1 MSIFARKW
9 TPRAHGGKADLFKN
23 DQKMIQNDQEMI
35 ENDQE
40 MIEND
45 QEMIENGQKSH
56 GAPIMGPK
64 GALIMDF

>member
-1 MSIFARKW
+1 
-9 TPRAHGGKADLFKN
+9 
-23 DQKMIQNDQEMI
+23 MIKKYQEMI

-45 QEMIENGQKSH
+45 QEIIENGQKSH
-56 GAPIMGPK
+56 GALIMGPK